1 MFVLKRCTEMGTVH
15 LRCTDGILLLTF
27 PHLAAAGVTHGVSTR
42 LGGVSAPPFDALN
55 LSLAVGD
62 EAEHVAANRR
72 RWAAALGVAADR
84 VAQPR
89 LVHGANVV
97 HLRAPEDAP
106 GVDRPL
112 DVRADGAV
120 TDCPG
125 LALLMTFADCLPVL
139 LVDRRSGAIGLA
151 HAGWRGTLAGV
162 AAATVEAMGRAFGT
176 RPADLLVGLGPGI
189 RACCYEIG
197 SDVVAATEQA
207 LPDDAA
213 KVLVREDGAV
223 RMDLVAANRRL
234 LERAGVDPAAIAD
247 AGLCTRCHHRLF
259 FSHRAARGP
268 TGRGAAL
275 IARP

>member
-1 MFVLKRCTEMGTVH
+1 MH
-15 LRCTDGILLLTF
+15 LQASDGILLLTF
-27 PHLAAAGVTHGVSTR
+27 PHLAAAGVTHGISTR

-62 EAEHVAANRR
+62 APEHVAANRR
-72 RWAAALGVAADR
+72 RWATALGVAPDR

-89 LVHGANVV
+89 LVHGAAVV
-97 HLRAPEDAP
+97 SLRAPEDAP

-112 DVRADGAV
+112 DIRADGAV

-125 LALLMTFADCLPVL
+125 VALLMTFADCLPIL
-139 LVDRRSGAIGLA
+139 LVDQRTGAIGLA
-151 HAGWRGTLAGV
+151 HAGWRGTLAGI
-162 AAATVEAMGRAFGT
+162 ATATVEAMAQAFGT

-197 SDVVAATEQA
+197 PDVVAAAAHA
-207 LPDDAA
+207 LPDAA
-213 KVLVREDGAV
+213 AEVLVQEDGAV